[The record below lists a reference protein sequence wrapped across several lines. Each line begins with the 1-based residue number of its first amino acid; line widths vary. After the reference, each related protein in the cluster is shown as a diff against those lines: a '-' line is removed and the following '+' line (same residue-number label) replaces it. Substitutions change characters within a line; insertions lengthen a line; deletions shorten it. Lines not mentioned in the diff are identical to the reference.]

1 MIAASNFS
9 VNLIGG
15 GLVVLG
21 IALLVATLAFW
32 RAAVEDPEVLAP
44 LEVMADRRFARAGHE
59 QRAALL
65 DSVRPSNDESGETLR
80 EVRQESHREAVRRAR
95 RARTEE
101 AHEPEPEREP
111 EREPEYE
118 PEREPEYEPEREPEH
133 EPEREPEYADP
144 MIDPLLN
151 FQNQRPRD

>member
-1 MIAASNFS
+1 MIAESNLT

-32 RAAVEDPEVLAP
+32 RSAVEDPEVLAP
-44 LEVMADRRFARAGHE
+44 LEVMADRRFVRAGHE

-95 RARTEE
+95 RARAEE
-101 AHEPEPEREP
+101 ERRVHEDFAMPESGPEPHDPIVEDAPFEP
-111 EREPEYE
+111 V
-118 PEREPEYEPEREPEH
+118 H
-133 EPEREPEYADP
+133 GDP
-144 MIDPLLN
+144 MIDPLLK
-151 FQNQRPRD
+151 FQNSRPQD